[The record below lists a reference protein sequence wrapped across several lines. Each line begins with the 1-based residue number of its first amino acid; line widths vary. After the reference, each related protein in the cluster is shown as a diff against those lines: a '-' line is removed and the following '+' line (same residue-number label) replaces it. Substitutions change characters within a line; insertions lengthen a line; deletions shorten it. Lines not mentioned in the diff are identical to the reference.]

1 MTINLNEFSEKL
13 LNDVHERR
21 RAGKRGLPHHL
32 IRDEQVKI
40 RFTEPDR
47 AVVDAV
53 AGKAGTNEG
62 VFVYMLA
69 IAGVRELLTTE
80 PELAEAIT
88 DELKRQGIPVPE
100 WVQGEQ

>member
-1 MTINLNEFSEKL
+1 MTINLNEFSKEL

-21 RAGKRGLPHHL
+21 RTGKRGLPQHL

-53 AGKAGTNEG
+53 ADKAGTNEG

-69 IAGVRELLTTE
+69 IAGIRDLLTTE
-80 PELAEAIT
+80 PDLAEAIIE
-88 DELKRQGIPVPE
+88 ELKLQGIPVPD
-100 WVQGEQ
+100 WLRGGQ